1 MSVFIYSSE
10 VGNTTG
16 TLGMLLDLP
25 AKEANMMLYF
35 SRLTIDSDVSQQT
48 K

>member
-10 VGNTTG
+10 VGDTTG
-16 TLGMLLDLP
+16 TLGMLLHLP
-25 AKEANMMLYF
+25 TEEADRMLYF
-35 SRLTIDSDVSQQT
+35 SRLTIDRDVLQQT